1 MEMTVSNY
9 CEEANDRKNHWDPQ
23 QIEEES
29 AQFSNPVLSN
39 VQPSAELVD
48 EISHKT
54 VEKLVTGFVL
64 LENNFFWIRP
74 G

>member
-9 CEEANDRKNHWDPQ
+9 CEEANDRKNHCDPQ